1 MASNQ
6 FLEYYDFKIMDN
18 PPITK
23 DVNLSSELDLE
34 SAYNLVYDELR
45 RLASYYMR
53 RERSNHTLQPT
64 ALVNEAYLRLVNQE
78 NQVFLNRTQ
87 FISLAA
93 NMMRRI
99 LVNHAIHRNRHK
111 REGELVRITLD
122 HSVDSFQEDLSLL
135 ELDEAL
141 EKLNEK
147 DKRTARIFELRFFGG
162 LTIEETAEVLEL
174 STATVKREWRIA
186 ALFLQREMYRD

>member
-1 MASNQ
+1 
-6 FLEYYDFKIMDN
+6 MDSI
-18 PPITK
+18 PITREL
-23 DVNLSSELDLE
+23 NESGELDLE
-34 SAYNLVYDELR
+34 NAYTLVYEELR
-45 RLASYYMR
+45 RLAAYYMR

-78 NQVFLNRTQ
+78 NQVFINRTQ
-87 FISLAA
+87 FIALAS

-99 LVNHAIHRNRHK
+99 LVNHSKHRNRQK
-111 REGELVRITLD
+111 REGELIRITLD

-147 DKRTARIFELRFFGG
+147 DNRTARIFELRFFGG

-186 ALFLQREMYRD
+186 ALFLQREMYQK